1 MTSVTNEQL
10 ATFSVDDGVAT
21 ITLNRPEALNAL
33 TFPLVRQLR
42 SLGSEVENRED
53 IRVLIIRGNGPSFCV
68 GADLQM
74 FVENL
79 DHIDITVRQILN
91 EMREFIN
98 CLRRM
103 DKIVMMS
110 VHGSVAGGGMSFVS
124 HADLCIAAA
133 STRFV
138 SAYNRIGLCP
148 DLGATLTYERSIGLK
163 RSIQAFLVED
173 GLTAQQA
180 LDWGIINW
188 IVPDEQLIAETN
200 RIAKRIANNA
210 SEAIATTKQ
219 LFVSSQDQ
227 TLEAQMTSEMESII
241 ACMQGNT
248 FRSAVTAFSKKSLVA
263 AHKQK

>member
-10 ATFSVDDGVAT
+10 STLSVDDGVAT
-21 ITLNRPEALNAL
+21 ITLNRPETLNAL

-42 SLGSEVENRED
+42 SLGSEVEIRED

-79 DHIDITVRQILN
+79 DHIDIPVRAILN

-103 DKIVMMS
+103 AKIVMMS

-163 RSIQAFLVED
+163 RSIQAFLFED
-173 GLTAQQA
+173 RLSAQQA

-188 IVPDEQLIAETN
+188 IVPDDQLIAETN
-200 RIAKRIANNA
+200 RIAKRIANNS

-219 LFVSSQDQ
+219 LFVSSQGQ
-227 TLEAQMTSEMESII
+227 TLETQMTSEMESII

-248 FRSAVTAFSKKSLVA
+248 FRSAVTAFAKKSRA
-263 AHKQK
+263 AGHEQK